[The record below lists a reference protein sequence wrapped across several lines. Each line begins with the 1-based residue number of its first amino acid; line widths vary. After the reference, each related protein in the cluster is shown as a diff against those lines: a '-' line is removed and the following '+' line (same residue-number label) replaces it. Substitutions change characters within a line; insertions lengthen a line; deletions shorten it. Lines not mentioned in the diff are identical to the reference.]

1 MEQGDK
7 IWCINPNKAVGFA
20 GQLNDRK
27 YNPWVDTTSNRSFF
41 SYLIPF
47 VGQAMGIIDFA
58 TGYQEYDSSPIG
70 QELKFLADSE
80 PDPTSPMHLFIGG
93 ETHENERRRMVE
105 FEKGD
110 EIGIYTGKSK
120 YKNGIEYVQVVT
132 ELRGYTGTGN
142 DFLVYGN
149 VWYRADDVSNGKPKT
164 STKSATGNTDTGG
177 NGSGNSSN
185 LVTYVLGFIGFSL
198 LVFVLF
204 KLFNKKS

>member
-7 IWCINPNKAVGFA
+7 VWCINPNKAVGFA

-41 SYLIPF
+41 TYLIPF
-47 VGQAMGIIDFA
+47 VGQAMGAIDFA
-58 TGYQEYDSSPIG
+58 TGYQEYDSSAIG

-93 ETHENERRRMVE
+93 ETHENERRLMVE

-110 EIGIYTGKSK
+110 EIGVYTGKSK

-149 VWYRADDVSNGKPKT
+149 VWYRADDVGNGRPKT
-164 STKSATGNTDTGG
+164 TNKSVTGNTDTGG
-177 NGSGNSSN
+177 NGNGNSSN
-185 LVTYVLGFIGFSL
+185 LLTYVLGFVGVTVIGFL
-198 LVFVLF
+198 LF